1 MAITVEFR
9 VCPLGNDGLVSYGGT
24 ASPCGGRARPARSL
38 PASVIATDPAAATA
52 MRTTGVQ
59 LRHHHA
65 RPATTRVTRI
75 GRIVVPPMLVKNVTT
90 PSSPGER
97 WPTIQSSSGW
107 STRARPSPAWTA
119 S

>member
-1 MAITVEFR
+1 MTVEFR

-24 ASPCGGRARPARSL
+24 ASACGGRARPARSL
-38 PASVIATDPAAATA
+38 PASVIATIDPAAATA
-52 MRTTGVQ
+52 MSTTGVQ
-59 LRHHHA
+59 LRHHQA

-75 GRIVVPPMLVKNVTT
+75 GRIVVPPMLVKNETT
-90 PSSPGER
+90 LSSAEER

-107 STRARPSPAWTA
+107 STRARPSFSWTD

>member
-1 MAITVEFR
+1 MTVEFR

-24 ASPCGGRARPARSL
+24 ASACGGRARPARSL
-38 PASVIATDPAAATA
+38 PALVIAMDPAAATA
-52 MRTTGVQ
+52 MSTIGVQ
-59 LRHHHA
+59 LRHHQA

-75 GRIVVPPMLVKNVTT
+75 GRTVVPPMSVKNDDDAVQ
-90 PSSPGER
+90 PGER

-107 STRARPSPAWTA
+107 STRARPSCSWTD